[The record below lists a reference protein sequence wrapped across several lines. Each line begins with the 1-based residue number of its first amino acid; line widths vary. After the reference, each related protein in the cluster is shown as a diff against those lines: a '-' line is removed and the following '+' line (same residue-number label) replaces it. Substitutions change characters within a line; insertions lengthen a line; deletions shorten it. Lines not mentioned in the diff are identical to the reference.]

1 MRKIIGTFF
10 FLMFGLVCI
19 QGQTLTSAQKSVKND
34 IYRYLRNKVSEIGER
49 KYNEISFTYNGTKYL
64 IEISDSDENPFFVTL
79 SAGYNTPSDIS
90 EYAMAEGIKKANFI
104 KGAKAYIGDGFI
116 VFESEMYIKKAEDFN
131 AVVLKMIGAIEAAT
145 ACYYDIYNSA
155 KDKGNHQLSSSVAN
169 TLASANDF
177 YFPAIRNRGSDSKLH
192 ITKVHTDNAY
202 TVVDFISFNNRQTQY
217 CGINKNSYL
226 LVNGKRYL
234 LQKAEGIS
242 YIPNHTDYPNWKT
255 REDVSLSFKLYF
267 SPIPK
272 GTNEFDFI
280 EPSNGNQQ
288 LGWTGEGWALR
299 GVQLN
304 NSGWKYFNSEKLS
317 TSSHIWECTAI
328 QIQNGQ
334 TVLRK
339 RVTPKEKGT
348 YVYSDNEEYIEDA
361 DTGRKYYLKTSSI
374 SFKSSPVISY
384 DTDPIDFAE
393 TYPALPSNVKRIN
406 ISSGSQYYIKGLSI
420 R

>member
-1 MRKIIGTFF
+1 MRKTIGIILFI
-10 FLMFGLVCI
+10 MFGLVYV
-19 QGQTLTSAQKSVKND
+19 QGQTLSSAQKSVKND
-34 IYRYLRNKVSEIGER
+34 IYRYLKNKVSEIGER
-49 KYNEISFTYNGTKYL
+49 KYNEISFTYNGTKFL
-64 IEISDSDENPFFVTL
+64 VEISDTDENPFFVTL
-79 SAGYNTPSDIS
+79 SAGYNTPSNNS
-90 EYAMAEGIKKANFI
+90 EYAMAEGIKKANFT
-104 KGAKAYIGDGFI
+104 KGAKAYAGDGFV

-131 AVVLKMIGAIEAAT
+131 AVVMKMASAIEAAT
-145 ACYYDIYNSA
+145 ACYYNTYNSE
-155 KDKGNHQLSSSVAN
+155 KDKGGSQLSSSVAN
-169 TLASANDF
+169 SLISANDF
-177 YFPAIRNRGSDSKLH
+177 YFPSIRNRGTDSKLH
-192 ITKVHTDNAY
+192 ITRVHTGNTY
-202 TVVDFISFNNRQTQY
+202 TVVDFISFNNRQTSY

-242 YIPNHTDYPNWKT
+242 YIPNHTEYPNWKSM
-255 REDVSLSFKLYF
+255 EDVSLSFKLYF
-267 SPIPK
+267 TPIPK
-272 GTNEFDFI
+272 GTTEFDFI
-280 EPSNGNQQ
+280 EPNGNLQS
-288 LGWTGEGWALR
+288 GWTGEGWALR

-304 NSGWKYFNSEKLS
+304 NFGWKYFSSDKLN
-317 TSSHIWECTAI
+317 TSSHVWECTAI
-328 QIQNGQ
+328 QIQEGQ

-348 YVYSDNEEYIEDA
+348 YVFSDNEEFIEDA

>member
-1 MRKIIGTFF
+1 
-10 FLMFGLVCI
+10 MFGLVYV
-19 QGQTLTSAQKSVKND
+19 QGQTLSSAQKSVKND
-34 IYRYLRNKVSEIGER
+34 IYRYLKNKVSEIGER
-49 KYNEISFTYNGTKYL
+49 KYNEISFTYNGTKFL
-64 IEISDSDENPFFVTL
+64 VEISDTDENPFFVTL
-79 SAGYNTPSDIS
+79 SAGYNTPSNNS
-90 EYAMAEGIKKANFI
+90 EYAMAEGIKKANFT
-104 KGAKAYIGDGFI
+104 KGAKAYAGDGFV

-131 AVVLKMIGAIEAAT
+131 AVVMKMASAIEAAT
-145 ACYYDIYNSA
+145 ACYYNTYNSE
-155 KDKGNHQLSSSVAN
+155 KDKGGSQLSSSVAN
-169 TLASANDF
+169 SLISANDF
-177 YFPAIRNRGSDSKLH
+177 YFPSIRNRGTDSKLH
-192 ITKVHTDNAY
+192 ITRVHTGNTY
-202 TVVDFISFNNRQTQY
+202 TVVDFISFNNRQTSY

-242 YIPNHTDYPNWKT
+242 YIPNHTEYPNWKSM
-255 REDVSLSFKLYF
+255 EDVSLSFKLYF
-267 SPIPK
+267 TPIPK
-272 GTNEFDFI
+272 GTTEFDFI
-280 EPSNGNQQ
+280 EPNGNLQS
-288 LGWTGEGWALR
+288 GWTGEGWALR

-304 NSGWKYFNSEKLS
+304 NFGWKYFSSDKLN
-317 TSSHIWECTAI
+317 TSSHVWECTAI
-328 QIQNGQ
+328 QIQEGQ

-348 YVYSDNEEYIEDA
+348 YVFSDNEEFIEDA